1 MNIAFNRA
9 QDLASGRANY
19 NTGASSAFTVQGIT
33 PGQAYATYEQQN
45 QKNFLVLAGIA
56 TLPAGGYGMFGPAV
70 GDAMLVSG
78 GVAGG
83 FDAVGQYA
91 QNCAQGNCKVS
102 SINPVQ
108 SLFAANTAMVAGPAI
123 GPLGTWGARVTN
135 TSEIWNAIFVSGVAG
150 AGVGY
155 VNTSFNN
162 VYNEKYDNPLISAGY
177 GLGGSVLGAFFG
189 QAALRWTGSVLNS
202 NGVNN
207 AISNFPSFL
216 PTPSVESEK
225 SQPGIK

>member
-19 NTGASSAFTVQGIT
+19 NTGASSAFTVQGIA
-33 PGQAYATYEQQN
+33 PGQSYATYEQQN
-45 QKNFLVLAGIA
+45 QKNFLVLAGTA
-56 TLPAGGYGMFGPAV
+56 ALPAGGYGLVGPAV
-70 GDAMLVSG
+70 GDAMLISG
-78 GVAGG
+78 GGGG

-108 SLFAANTAMVAGPAI
+108 SLFAVNTAMVAGPI
-123 GPLGTWGARVTN
+123 VGPVGSQISSIFRMSNSAGATM
-135 TSEIWNAIFVSGVAG
+135 SSGFFG

-162 VYNEKYDNPLISAGY
+162 VYGERNDNAWASAGY
-177 GLGGSVLGAFFG
+177 GVVFGGAGPAIGAG
-189 QAALRWTGSVLNS
+189 MLRWDGSPLNAS
-202 NGVNN
+202 YLNN
-207 AISNFPSFL
+207 IISNFPSFL
-216 PTPSVESEK
+216 PVSSDLSGVDSK
-225 SQPGIK
+225 GGVK